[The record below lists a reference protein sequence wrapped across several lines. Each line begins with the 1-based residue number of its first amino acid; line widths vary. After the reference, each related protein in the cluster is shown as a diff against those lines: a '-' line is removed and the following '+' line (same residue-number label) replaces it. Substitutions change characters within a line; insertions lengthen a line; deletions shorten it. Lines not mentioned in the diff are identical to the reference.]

1 MREVTYRRN
10 TPGQADVFPITKVT
24 VRRKPQPQSLHD
36 PNVIRFKWLEGPVRW
51 YFARSYHEKAFMK
64 TVVLSFILCWPAY
77 QFVYMVARCN
87 ARAQIM
93 GKMDPHF
100 TSDQMK
106 EQIVNY
112 KKRKEQGQVEAFE
125 GSEV

>member
-10 TPGQADVFPITKVT
+10 TPGQSDVFPITKVT
-24 VRRKPQPQSLHD
+24 VRRKPVPQSAHD
-36 PNVIRFKWLEGPVRW
+36 PNVIRIKFLELPTRW
-51 YFARSYHEKAFMK
+51 YYARSYHEKAFMK
-64 TVVLSFILCWPAY
+64 TCLFSFILCWPAY

-93 GKMDPHF
+93 GKMDPTF

-106 EQIVNY
+106 Q
-112 KKRKEQGQVEAFE
+112 
-125 GSEV
+125 

>member
-1 MREVTYRRN
+1 
-10 TPGQADVFPITKVT
+10 
-24 VRRKPQPQSLHD
+24 
-36 PNVIRFKWLEGPVRW
+36 
-51 YFARSYHEKAFMK
+51 MK

-106 EQIVNY
+106 EQIVDY
-112 KKRKEQGQVEAFE
+112 KKRKEQGQVESFE